1 MRSRHRLGEGA
12 GGVFCGGGGVNLADD
27 LGAKNI
33 YYC

>member
-12 GGVFCGGGGVNLADD
+12 GFEGSTWLMVDD